1 MALWRACVW
10 GRYADGGSNLLIV
23 YKGCATV
30 QLIESTCNCTC
41 RHWEKKSRL
50 CSSCL
55 KHVLQLPNKT
65 NTRCSIGKI
74 FPSFSIIPSL
84 HMNNT
89 PHNIKRSSS
98 DFTIMKGLG
107 LLGQC
112 NVPELSGIIDFEWF
126 QKRSQSFHIHYQ
138 RNLTETICSGIFS
151 CRRRWTNDKK
161 GNKWRLLPSSAV
173 GRVKAP
179 LRATC
184 KHFSR

>member
-1 MALWRACVW
+1 MSSCLKVNSKESQHCTRSTLHKWWPYEEHAC

-65 NTRCSIGKI
+65 NTQCSIGKV

-98 DFTIMKGLG
+98 DFTIMKGLE
-107 LLGQC
+107 LLGK
-112 NVPELSGIIDFEWF
+112 VSRKKVAVLLDFV
-126 QKRSQSFHIHYQ
+126 QKRGAGGPCQIFLSPFHK
-138 RNLTETICSGIFS
+138 CIF
-151 CRRRWTNDKK
+151 
-161 GNKWRLLPSSAV
+161 GQ
-173 GRVKAP
+173 
-179 LRATC
+179 
-184 KHFSR
+184 